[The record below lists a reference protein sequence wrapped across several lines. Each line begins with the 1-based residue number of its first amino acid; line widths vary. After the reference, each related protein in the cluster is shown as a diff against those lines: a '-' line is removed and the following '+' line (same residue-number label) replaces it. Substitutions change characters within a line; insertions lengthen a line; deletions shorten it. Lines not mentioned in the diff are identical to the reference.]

1 MIRPTVVA
9 LDAPTETRPTGALV
23 DGLIGVAIFSGSLP
37 ATRLALTGFDP
48 LFLTFARGALAGLA
62 SAALLAA
69 IRPPLPARGD
79 LPTFGLLSLCVVLG
93 FPLLTALALMRV
105 ESAHAVVF
113 IGLLPLATA
122 GFGALRAGERPSRR
136 FWLYACLGS
145 TVVAG
150 FALRGGLTLEPADVL
165 MLAAILAGGL
175 GYAEGGRLSRRLGGW
190 PVIAWAN
197 VAALPVTLPLA
208 AWFAPPQMDGIPA
221 AAWAGLGYVSL
232 FSMLIGFVFWNR
244 GLARGGIAAVGQLQ
258 LLQPFLGLALAALLL
273 GERIEPAMVVA
284 ALAVVACVAAAR
296 RAA

>member
-1 MIRPTVVA
+1 MSRLGAAA
-9 LDAPTETRPTGALV
+9 LDAPTGARPSGALL

-48 LFLTFARGALAGLA
+48 LFLTFARAALAGLA

-69 IRPPLPARGD
+69 VRPKRPARGD
-79 LPTFGLLSLCVVLG
+79 VAAFGVLSFCVVLA
-93 FPLLTALALMRV
+93 FPLLTAFALMRV
-105 ESAHAVVF
+105 ESAHAIVF

-122 GFGALRAGERPSRR
+122 GFGALRAGERPTRR
-136 FWLYACLGS
+136 FWLFACLGS
-145 TVVAG
+145 AIVAG
-150 FALRGGLTLEPADVL
+150 FALRGVSLEPADLL

-197 VAALPVTLPLA
+197 VVALPLTLPLA
-208 AWFAPPQMDGIPA
+208 WWLAPPDVSGIPA
-221 AAWAGLGYVSL
+221 GAWAGLGYVAL

-273 GERIEPAMVVA
+273 GERIEPAMVIA
-284 ALAVVACVAAAR
+284 ALAVVACVAVAR

>member
-1 MIRPTVVA
+1 MSRLGAAA
-9 LDAPTETRPTGALV
+9 LDAPTGARPSGALL

-48 LFLTFARGALAGLA
+48 LFLTFARAALAGLA

-69 IRPPLPARGD
+69 VRPKRPARGD
-79 LPTFGLLSLCVVLG
+79 VAAFGVLSFCVVLA
-93 FPLLTALALMRV
+93 FPLLTAFALMRV
-105 ESAHAVVF
+105 ESAHAIVF

-122 GFGALRAGERPSRR
+122 GFGALRAGERPTRR
-136 FWLYACLGS
+136 FWLFACLGS
-145 TVVAG
+145 AIVAG
-150 FALRGGLTLEPADVL
+150 FALRGVSLEPADLL

-175 GYAEGGRLSRRLGGW
+175 GYADLCDR
-190 PVIAWAN
+190 N
-197 VAALPVTLPLA
+197 VVALPLTLPLA
-208 AWFAPPQMDGIPA
+208 WWLAPPDVSGIPA
-221 AAWAGLGYVSL
+221 GAWAGLGYVAL

-273 GERIEPAMVVA
+273 GERIEPAMVIA
-284 ALAVVACVAAAR
+284 ALAVVACVAVAR